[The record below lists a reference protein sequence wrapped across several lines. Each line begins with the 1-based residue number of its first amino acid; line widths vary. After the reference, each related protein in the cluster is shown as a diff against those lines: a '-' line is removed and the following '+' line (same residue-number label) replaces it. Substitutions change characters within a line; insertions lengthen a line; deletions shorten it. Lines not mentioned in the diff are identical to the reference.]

1 MKNRRSEYPRIADYA
16 LIGDCHS
23 AALVSRAGSIDWCCL
38 PRFDSDSCFGRL
50 LDWENGG
57 YFEVRPAGRFRSH
70 REYFERSLVLATT
83 FRSASGEARLI
94 DCFAMRTGGRARPRH
109 EIVRIIEGISGTM
122 RLDVRFVPR
131 LDFGEVKPW
140 IHASSR
146 DAFVA
151 VGSNTALAI
160 FGDVPLRPGRDHD
173 LEATLEVRAKSRH
186 HIAVQFLP
194 PEESEA
200 ADIGEKDRAQLDA
213 HHEETLRWWRN
224 WSSKITDPNARADSG
239 GERQRSMP
247 GRSPAQR
254 SPADAQLGG
263 NQPQWKANGTDLV
276 RSALVLKALCYA
288 PTGAIIAAPTTS
300 LPEQIGGER
309 NWDYRFCWLR
319 DSIFTV
325 HALSNLG
332 LQAEARG
339 MRRFIQRSAAGNAD
353 ELQVLYAVDGKR
365 RVPELDLKRL
375 DGWRGSRPVR
385 IGNGAATQFQA
396 DMYGLVMELSWRWS
410 QRGER
415 PEDHYWGF
423 LTAIVEAAIA
433 RRHLRDR
440 GLWEVR
446 SRPLHFVQSKVMCWA
461 AVNGGIALAERYS
474 LPAPLERW
482 KQELGGMRQDIEK
495 RGYDRKR
502 GVFVRSYGSKDLDA
516 ALLLLPAVD
525 FVAWDDER
533 MIRTTDAIRKDL
545 SRNGLVL
552 RYNAQDGL
560 QGDEGV
566 FVACT
571 FWLAECLAHQRR
583 GKEARETFE
592 RACRCAND
600 LGLFAEE
607 FQPKSRE
614 MLGNFPQGL
623 THLAHVSAA
632 LALEGVP
639 QGGERPRRSAGR
651 RG

>member
-1 MKNRRSEYPRIADYA
+1 MMKRSGEYPAIADYA

-23 AALVSRAGSIDWCCL
+23 AALVSRQGSIDWCCL

-50 LDWENGG
+50 LDWDKGG
-57 YFEVRPAGRFRSH
+57 YFAISPRGRFSAR
-70 REYFERSLVLATT
+70 REYLEKSLVLVTN
-83 FRSASGEARLI
+83 FRTAGGEARLI
-94 DCFAMRTGGRARPRH
+94 DFFAMRAGGRQRPRRQ
-109 EIVRIIEGISGTM
+109 IVRIIEGVRGTV
-122 RLDVRFVPR
+122 RLDVRLVPR

-140 IHASSR
+140 IRRAA
-146 DAFVA
+146 DTFLA
-151 VGSNTALAI
+151 VGSDTGLAI
-160 FGDVPLRPGRDHD
+160 FGDVPLQLGSDHD
-173 LEATLEVRAKSRH
+173 LEGTLEVQADARH
-186 HIAVQFLP
+186 HVGVQFLP

-200 ADIGEKDRAQLDA
+200 VRLGERAVTQLGQ
-213 HHEETLRWWRN
+213 HYEETLRWWRD
-224 WSSKITDPNARADSG
+224 WSAKLTSHN
-239 GERQRSMP
+239 
-247 GRSPAQR
+247 GRGVSV
-254 SPADAQLGG
+254 
-263 NQPQWKANGTDLV
+263 V
-276 RSALVLKALCYA
+276 RSAIVLKSLCYA
-288 PTGAIIAAPTTS
+288 PTGAIVAAPTTS
-300 LPEQIGGER
+300 LPEQAGGER
-309 NWDYRFCWLR
+309 NWDYRYCWLR

-339 MRRFIQRSAAGNAD
+339 VRRFIQRSAAGNAD

-365 RVPELDLKRL
+365 RLPEIDLKTL

-385 IGNGAATQFQA
+385 IGNGAAEQFQA

-415 PEDHYWGF
+415 PDDNYWGF

-433 RRHLRDR
+433 RRRLPDR

-461 AVNGGIALAERYS
+461 AVAGGIGLAERYS
-474 LPAPLERW
+474 LPAPVDRWREERD
-482 KQELGGMRQDIEK
+482 GMRKDIEK
-495 RGYDRKR
+495 RGYDSKR
-502 GVFVRSYGSKDLDA
+502 GIFVRSYGSKDVDA
-516 ALLLLPAVD
+516 ALLLLPAVE

-533 MIRTTDAIRKDL
+533 MIRTVDVIRKEL
-545 SRNGLVL
+545 SRDGLVL
-552 RYNAQDGL
+552 RYKAEDGL
-560 QGDEGV
+560 RGDEGV

-583 GKEARETFE
+583 RREAREAFE

-607 FQPKSRE
+607 YQPKAGE

-632 LALEGVP
+632 LALDGLEKQP
-639 QGGERPRRSAGR
+639 RPRAG
-651 RG
+651 

>member
-1 MKNRRSEYPRIADYA
+1 MKRTGEYPPIADYA

-23 AALVSRAGSIDWCCL
+23 AALVSRQGSIDWCCL

-50 LDWENGG
+50 LDWANGG
-57 YFEVRPAGRFRSH
+57 YFQICPTGRFSSR
-70 REYFERSLVLATT
+70 REYLERSLVLVTT

-94 DCFAMRTGGRARPRH
+94 DFFAMRTGGRQRPRR
-109 EIVRIIEGISGTM
+109 EIVRIVEGVSGTL
-122 RLDVRFVPR
+122 RLRVRFVPR

-140 IHASSR
+140 VRAGHGGAH
-146 DAFVA
+146 VA
-151 VGSNTALAI
+151 VGSNAGLVI
-160 FGDVPLRPGRDHD
+160 FGDVPLNPGSDHD
-173 LEATLEVRAKSRH
+173 IEGVLEVHAKSRY
-186 HIAVQFLP
+186 HIGVQFLR
-194 PEESEA
+194 PEESEQRVGGA
-200 ADIGEKDRAQLDA
+200 QEVAQLEE
-213 HHEETLRWWRN
+213 HHEETLRWWRD
-224 WSSKITDPNARADSG
+224 WSAKIRDEDGRTPRGKASG
-239 GERQRSMP
+239 T
-247 GRSPAQR
+247 AI
-254 SPADAQLGG
+254 A
-263 NQPQWKANGTDLV
+263 

-300 LPEQIGGER
+300 LPEESGGER

-332 LQAEARG
+332 LQAEAEG
-339 MRRFIQRSAAGNAD
+339 MRRFIQRTASGNAS

-365 RVPELDLKRL
+365 RLPEIDLPKL

-385 IGNGAATQFQA
+385 IGNGAAQQFQA

-410 QRGER
+410 ERGER
-415 PEDHYWGF
+415 PDDDYWGF
-423 LTAIVEAAIA
+423 LTAIVEVAIA
-433 RRHLRDR
+433 RRHLPDR

-446 SRPLHFVQSKVMCWA
+446 SRPLHFVHSKVMCWA
-461 AVNGGIALAERYS
+461 AVDGGIALAEKHG
-474 LPAPLERW
+474 LPAPLDRWRGER
-482 KQELGGMRQDIEK
+482 EGMRKDIER

-502 GVFVRSYGSKDLDA
+502 GVFVRSYGSTELDA

-533 MIRTTDAIRKDL
+533 MVRTTEAIHKHL
-545 SRNGLVL
+545 SRAGLVQ
-552 RYNAQDGL
+552 RYRAKDGL
-560 QGDEGV
+560 PGKEGV

-583 GKEARETFE
+583 HPQARRAFD

-607 FQPKSRE
+607 FEPRRGE

-623 THLAHVSAA
+623 THLSHLSAA
-632 LALEGVP
+632 LALEQLEKKP
-639 QGGERPRRSAGR
+639 RPRSG
-651 RG
+651 